1 MTTGKPAAADVWA
14 WIAAR
19 ADGGFM
25 ALYAHARRN
34 ANRIMRLLIAFL
46 PLLMLLVGSCKT
58 SVLPGSYGS
67 NAGPEQFRIALF
79 PDRVNFQGDSY
90 YPAQGYI
97 SRARKYVEGVPT
109 ALTQLTEQEI
119 SYLFGAPTVVRR
131 DADARIWQYRGEA
144 CVLDVFFYKEA
155 GRDNGYSVTHV
166 DFRMKEDLD
175 PAVQAADI
183 VPASPRSQSRCIRT
197 LVRAGAKPPV
207 RA

>member
-1 MTTGKPAAADVWA
+1 
-14 WIAAR
+14 
-19 ADGGFM
+19 M

-34 ANRIMRLLIAFL
+34 ANRIMRLVIAFL

-58 SVLPGSYGS
+58 SALPGSYGS

-79 PDRVNFQGDSY
+79 PDRVNFHGGAY

-97 SRARKYVEGVPT
+97 SRARKYVEGVP
-109 ALTQLTEQEI
+109 AVLTQLTEQEI
-119 SYLFGAPTVVRR
+119 GYLFGAPTVERR

-144 CVLDVFFYKEA
+144 CVLDVFFYQEE
-155 GRDNGYSVTHV
+155 GRDKGYNVTYV

-175 PAVQAADI
+175 PAVQASGIA
-183 VPASPRSQSRCIRT
+183 PASAGNRSRCIRT